1 MIQGLVLISLL
12 TSQAL
17 ARIHEGLHIP
27 HQVASHSVLGK
38 RELSLVCVTQLFN
51 APTEL
56 ETHSRHGSTHDSG
69 LKLALPSFAAWLL
82 SNVLRVVFVCRVD
95 DMDGKD
101 ERCGEGQKVGQS
113 SYKEPEENIFRIK
126 HSLS

>member
-1 MIQGLVLISLL
+1 MRGSTSLTKL
-12 TSQAL
+12 HRIPFWENTSFPL
-17 ARIHEGLHIP
+17 CML
-27 HQVASHSVLGK
+27 
-38 RELSLVCVTQLFN
+38 LSFSTPPRN
-51 APTEL
+51 SKA
-56 ETHSRHGSTHDSG
+56 HSRHGSTHDSG

-101 ERCGEGQKVGQS
+101 QRHGEGQKVGQS
-113 SYKEPEENIFRIK
+113 SYKEPKENIFCIK

>member
-1 MIQGLVLISLL
+1 MRGSTSLTKL
-12 TSQAL
+12 H
-17 ARIHEGLHIP
+17 RIPFWEN
-27 HQVASHSVLGK
+27 ASFPL
-38 RELSLVCVTQLFN
+38 CVTQLFN

-113 SYKEPEENIFRIK
+113 SYKEPEENIFCIK